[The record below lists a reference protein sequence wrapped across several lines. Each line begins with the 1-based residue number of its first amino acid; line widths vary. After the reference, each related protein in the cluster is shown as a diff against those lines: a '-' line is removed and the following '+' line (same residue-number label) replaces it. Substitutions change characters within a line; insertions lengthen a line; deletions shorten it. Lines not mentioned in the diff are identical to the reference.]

1 MVCSLT
7 GGHFHALRE
16 PQRGMTTFPNGRLC
30 CIGLDCHGLTLPPR
44 WSGFK
49 DFLLGNATGPDL
61 DSPLALGR
69 PWASSALRN
78 HVLKRP
84 PALAANFPTAFR
96 PTRTLARGRGQ
107 TQRADPVQ
115 ETGEKLPRHRHLGQ
129 LEKKRCT
136 SRSTWP
142 SLRCWRASRAGW
154 SVPATDRPRQRQLP
168 QGVRQVVRQRV

>member
-7 GGHFHALRE
+7 FGLFHGLSE
-16 PQRGMTTFPNGRLC
+16 PQSGMTTFPNGRLC

-84 PALAANFPTAFR
+84 PALAANFPTALSTNTDFS
-96 PTRTLARGRGQ
+96 
-107 TQRADPVQ
+107 
-115 ETGEKLPRHRHLGQ
+115 PR
-129 LEKKRCT
+129 
-136 SRSTWP
+136 
-142 SLRCWRASRAGW
+142 
-154 SVPATDRPRQRQLP
+154 
-168 QGVRQVVRQRV
+168 